1 MGSRK
6 TYDIAV
12 IGSGFGGALFSMA
25 ARRLG
30 LSVLLLERGAHPRF
44 AIGEST
50 SPLTNLLIEELAKR
64 FDLPRL
70 LPLTTYGAWQR
81 EYPGIACG
89 LKRGFT
95 YFEQHRGQS
104 YRHCP
109 DLSTQLLVA
118 ASPND
123 DNADTHWFRADVD
136 AFLVEEAIAAGA
148 DYHDHTEITELERVA
163 NGWHLTAQTK
173 KESDALA
180 RDTAKARTSENS
192 TFSVSA
198 KLLIDASGP
207 RGFLSRHFAL
217 QETTFSNYP
226 RTQALFSHFTD
237 VAACADTV
245 DFDHRTFQRSDP
257 ALLSAN
263 RRNDDIPPYAMD
275 DAAVHHVFDGGWM
288 WLLRFNN
295 GVTSAGFACT
305 DDFAREIGLEREI
318 GTGKQGTDGVGNA
331 NAAERIEAEIEAVW
345 FRFLSRF
352 PSIEKQFSDAKLV
365 RPLIHAPRLAYRT
378 AQAAGTG
385 WAMLP
390 SAAAFIDPLF
400 STGFPLTLL
409 GIERLL
415 TLLEAHRGCPDFDDH
430 LRHYGE
436 TTLSEADS
444 TAEFIGGC
452 YRAMPSFP
460 LFSALSMFYFTAAS
474 YSEMAR
480 RFDRVHL
487 APGFLAA
494 GHKEFRAGLTHCL
507 SLMPDGSKSVSEATI
522 ERFTAEVAKHCACLN
537 IAGLCDPAKHNWYG
551 VDLNDVI
558 EGASRL
564 AMTPDEVRR
573 IIETADWAAG
583 CSI

>member
-1 MGSRK
+1 MQK
-6 TYDIAV
+6 AYDIAV
-12 IGSGFGGALFSMA
+12 IGSGFSGALFSMA

-30 LSVLLLERGAHPRF
+30 LSVLLLERDTHPRF

-95 YFEQHRGQS
+95 YFEQCKDRP
-104 YRHCP
+104 YRHSS
-109 DLSTQLLVA
+109 DRSTQLLVA
-118 ASPND
+118 ASPDD

-136 AFLVEEAIAAGA
+136 AFLVEEAIATGA
-148 DYHDHTEITELERVA
+148 VYHDHTRITELERIDNV
-163 NGWHLTAQTK
+163 WHLTLQSTK
-173 KESDALA
+173 AEDQ
-180 RDTAKARTSENS
+180 
-192 TFSVSA
+192 TFSASA

-207 RGFLSRHFAL
+207 RGFLSRRFDLPESA
-217 QETTFSNYP
+217 FPDYP
-226 RTQALFSHFTD
+226 KTQALYSHFTD
-237 VAACADTV
+237 VARCQDTI
-245 DFDHRTFQRSDP
+245 DFDCTKSQNHGL
-257 ALLSAN
+257 ALFSA
-263 RRNDDIPPYAMD
+263 DALAEDMPPYAVD

-295 GVTSAGFACT
+295 GITSAGFACT
-305 DDFAREIGLEREI
+305 DDFAREIGLARTGIEGSQSTDSI
-318 GTGKQGTDGVGNA
+318 KGTT
-331 NAAERIEAEIEAVW
+331 AELEAVW
-345 FRFLSRF
+345 SRFLKRF
-352 PSIEKQFSDAKLV
+352 PSIEKQFAGAKLV

-378 AQAAGTG
+378 RRAAGAG

-409 GIERLL
+409 GIGRLL
-415 TLLEAHRGCPDFDDH
+415 SLLESHWNCLDFDDR
-430 LRHYGE
+430 LRCYGE
-436 TTLSEADS
+436 TMLAEADS

-452 YRAMPSFP
+452 YRAMHSFP
-460 LFSALSMFYFTAAS
+460 LFSALSMFYFAAAS

-480 RFDRVHL
+480 RFDRAHL

-507 SLMPDGSKSVSEATI
+507 SLLPDANSAPSAQEI
-522 ERFTAEVAKHCACLN
+522 DRFVAAVVGHCACLN
-537 IAGLCDPAKHNWYG
+537 IAGLCDPSKRNWYG
-551 VDLNDVI
+551 VDLKDVVD
-558 EGASRL
+558 GAEL
-564 AMTPDEVRR
+564 LGMTPEQVRR
-573 IIETADWAAG
+573 IIAAADWAAG
-583 CSI
+583 CKI